1 MNYKLGDIADITMGQ
16 SPKSESYNNQ
26 GIGLPFLQGNRTFG
40 RKNTKF
46 DTFTTAPTKIANA
59 GDVIMSVRAPVG
71 DLNITPVNMCL
82 GRGLCSLHMK
92 NVNQSF
98 LFYLIKYLMPELLN
112 RENGTVFGSINR
124 NDIYNLQV
132 EIPSDSK
139 LQMKIAYYLELI
151 DDKIEINERINKNL
165 AA

>member
-1 MNYKLGDIADITMGQ
+1 
-16 SPKSESYNNQ
+16 
-26 GIGLPFLQGNRTFG
+26 
-40 RKNTKF
+40 
-46 DTFTTAPTKIANA
+46 
-59 GDVIMSVRAPVG
+59 
-71 DLNITPVNMCL
+71 
-82 GRGLCSLHMK
+82 MK
-92 NVNQSF
+92 NGNQSF

-165 AA
+165 VA